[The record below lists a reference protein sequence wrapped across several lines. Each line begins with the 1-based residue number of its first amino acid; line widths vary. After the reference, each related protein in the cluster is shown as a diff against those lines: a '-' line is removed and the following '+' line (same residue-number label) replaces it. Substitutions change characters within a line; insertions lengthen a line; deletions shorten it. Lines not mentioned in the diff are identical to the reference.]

1 MWRRTAARV
10 VGQDPTRFRL
20 NPGGNRQANHALWR
34 IVFTR
39 MSGDERTRKYVAR
52 RLAEGRTTREIMRS
66 LKRYVAREL
75 YPHLVAD

>member
-1 MWRRTAARV
+1 MVLHRCPRRRERPGA
-10 VGQDPTRFRL
+10 FRL

-39 MSGDERTRKYVAR
+39 MASDERTRKYVAR

-75 YPHLVAD
+75 YPHLVAG